1 MVIPAMGHI
10 DTTFTNGILNA
21 HVLDPAIRA
30 ALKLAKRTLNRY
42 YSLTD
47 ASETYHVAMGTLSST
62 LPSYDDANFMIFSLA
77 VLHPQHKLQYFQ
89 NAGWETEWVTTAEHL
104 MRELYDQSYGVQTV
118 AQGVNAGDEVSF
130 MSPCPSLF

>member
-1 MVIPAMGHI
+1 MVIPAMDHI

-47 ASETYHVAMGTLSST
+47 ASETYRVAMGELSST
-62 LPSYDDANFMIFSLA
+62 LPSYHDANF
-77 VLHPQHKLQYFQ
+77 HRQYFIPKTNFNTSGMQ
-89 NAGWETEWVTTAEHL
+89 AGRLSGSQRLNILCVSYMTGHMLCAQFLGVSVLVT
-104 MRELYDQSYGVQTV
+104 R
-118 AQGVNAGDEVSF
+118 
-130 MSPCPSLF
+130 